1 MRTRQNATK
10 RPPPYAGGRQSI
22 THKTSLLCET
32 ERVPNPERLLL
43 TVCGGDGG
51 DDRTAD
57 ERRVECV
64 A

>member
-43 TVCGGDGG
+43 MVCGGDGG